1 LYNDS
6 EREVK
11 PMLDLFRTE
20 VYSRDIVYYEGE
32 YYVVDTVKTLD
43 AGWETG
49 VSRID
54 KEAAFKYWLDE
65 AYDLEAMSPTD
76 ELDAI
81 EEVGEQFTTGWAVIN
96 YPNKKAAIRGHK
108 KAMASPTIS
117 ENWD

>member
-1 LYNDS
+1 
-6 EREVK
+6 
-11 PMLDLFRTE
+11 MLDLFRTE
-20 VYSRDIVYYEGE
+20 VYSRDIVYYGGE

-54 KEAAFKYWLDE
+54 KEAAFEYWLDEYWLDE
-65 AYDLEAMSPTD
+65 ADMSPMD

-108 KAMASPTIS
+108 KAMANPTIS

>member
-1 LYNDS
+1 MF
-6 EREVK
+6 RE
-11 PMLDLFRTE
+11 E

-32 YYVVDTVKTLD
+32 YYIVDTVKTFD

-54 KEAAFKYWLDE
+54 KEATFKSWLDE
-65 AYDLEAMSPTD
+65 AYDLEAMTPTD

-81 EEVGEQFTTGWAVIN
+81 EELGEAFTTGWVVIN

-108 KAMASPTIS
+108 RAMANPTIS
-117 ENWD
+117 EDWD